1 MPGFY
6 PFCNRFHMSFGK
18 STESRQRKPSN
29 PQAKDGKETES
40 EILQNLTKTRILTV
54 TLKFMNVEEP

>member
-1 MPGFY
+1 MW
-6 PFCNRFHMSFGK
+6 FGK

-54 TLKFMNVEEP
+54 TLKFMNVKEP